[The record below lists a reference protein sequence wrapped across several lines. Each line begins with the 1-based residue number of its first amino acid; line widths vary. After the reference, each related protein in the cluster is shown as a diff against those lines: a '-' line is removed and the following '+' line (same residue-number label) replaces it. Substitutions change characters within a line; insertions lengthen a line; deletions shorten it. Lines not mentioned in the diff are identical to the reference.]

1 MTQPFVPA
9 RGEGRHPLL
18 VDDDTG
24 ILTSLGAFFER
35 HGYVV
40 IKAATGQQGI
50 QAFQQQEPDVTRPTP
65 ARC

>member
-1 MTQPFVPA
+1 
-9 RGEGRHPLL
+9 

-24 ILTSLGAFFER
+24 ILTSLGAFFEG

-50 QAFQQQEPDVTRPTP
+50 QAFQQQEPDVTRPTLP
-65 ARC
+65 RR